1 MELITGTQ
9 IVRLIAALALVLALM
24 MGLNLFMRRLNNGG
38 LQRPGQKRRLK
49 VVESLVI
56 DARRR
61 LVLIRRDDREH
72 LVILGPAGETVVES
86 GIAAIESPNEEPT
99 QQS

>member
-1 MELITGTQ
+1 MEVIAGTQ
-9 IVRLIAALALVLALM
+9 IIRMIAALVFVLGLM
-24 MGLNLFMRRLNNGG
+24 MGLNLIMRRVNARTG
-38 LQRPGQKRRLK
+38 LHVPGQKRRLK
-49 VVESLVI
+49 IVESLTL

-86 GIAAIESPNEEPT
+86 GIATIEKDNET
-99 QQS
+99 NG